1 MVVLYI
7 LYKRSSIVSAIFIVR
22 TTQKTGEVKN
32 FVTIKSANHISMKSI
47 ICIFIFL
54 QQKLSGL
61 HLQ

>member
-7 LYKRSSIVSAIFIVR
+7 YKRSSIVGAIFIVR

-32 FVTIKSANHISMKSI
+32 FVTIKSANHLSMKSI